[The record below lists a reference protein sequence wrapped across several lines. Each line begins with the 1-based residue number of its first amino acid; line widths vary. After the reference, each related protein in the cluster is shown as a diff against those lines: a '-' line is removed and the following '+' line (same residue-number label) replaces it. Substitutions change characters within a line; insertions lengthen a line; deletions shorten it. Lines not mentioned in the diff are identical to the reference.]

1 MNSLIRKL
9 WISMIRLSRSPS
21 VSGCFSNPNRDS
33 SEYDRL
39 IQTMYLQTSL
49 TGNFDRIP
57 VDIFMQI
64 VKILGP
70 RESAT
75 LRANQVEPWDSVF
88 FAETH
93 LRSGYPL
100 QKIVK
105 GETHIFFIMLP
116 IEILNERVALPA
128 VSRTVIASAKLKL
141 LSISTLD
148 RKLSPKIDFPAQMRD
163 LSFMHIFGQRVEVPG
178 ALIIDGG
185 SGYCKYG
192 WSKYHCPSGR
202 SATFLEFGSIE
213 SPMTSKLKPFYLTI
227 CNRMQVKTSTQ
238 PIVVSLPLCHYDDTE
253 SAKGSRRQLKNAIYT
268 TLFDMNVPA
277 VCAIN
282 QATLALFAARHTS
295 GIVVNVGFNQT
306 SIVPILR
313 GKVMYKVGVE
323 VVGMG
328 ALKLTGFLRD
338 RMQQNNIH
346 FDSLYTVRTLKENL
360 CYVAIDYEA
369 ELSKDTEASFAVPS
383 DTWFSLSKERFQ
395 TGEILF
401 QPRMAG
407 VQAMGLHQAVALCM
421 DHCHDAELPGDDNW
435 FKTVV
440 LAGGTASLP
449 GLAARLEKELY
460 GLLPAFIS
468 DGIRVIPPS
477 YGADS
482 AWFGA
487 KLISNDEQL
496 SKILVH
502 DEKAIPA
509 LAQADVVKPLHLRR
523 WLR

>member
-1 MNSLIRKL
+1 MNSLIRKV
-9 WISMIRLSRSPS
+9 WISVTGRSGSPS
-21 VSGCFSNPNRDS
+21 GSGSFPSPNPV
-33 SEYDRL
+33 SEYDRFL
-39 IQTMYLQTSL
+39 QMMYIQASS
-49 TGNFDRIP
+49 TGEFDRIP
-57 VDIFMQI
+57 IDIFMQI

-70 RESAT
+70 RESAR
-75 LRANQVEPWDSVF
+75 LRAVCKSWKFLVSDNRLWIYFLQNQAEPWDSVF

-93 LRSGYPL
+93 LQSGYPL
-100 QKIVK
+100 Q
-105 GETHIFFIMLP
+105 G
-116 IEILNERVALPA
+116 
-128 VSRTVIASAKLKL
+128 
-141 LSISTLD
+141 
-148 RKLSPKIDFPAQMRD
+148 FPAQMHD
-163 LSFMHIFGQRVEVPG
+163 LSFMHIFGRRVEVPG

-192 WSKYHCPSGR
+192 WSKYSSPSGR
-202 SATFLEFGSIE
+202 SATFLEFGNIE
-213 SPMTSKLKPFYLTI
+213 SPMPSRLRHFYSTI
-227 CNRMQVKTSTQ
+227 CNSNVDLLHSNK
-238 PIVVSLPLCHYDDTE
+238 LDTE
-253 SAKGSRRQLKNAIYT
+253 SAKGSRRQLKDAIYS
-268 TLFDMNVPA
+268 TLFEMNVPA

-282 QATLALFAARHTS
+282 QATLALFAARRTS

-313 GKVMYKVGVE
+313 GKVMHKVGVE

-360 CYVAIDYEA
+360 CYVALDYEA
-369 ELSKDTEASFAVPS
+369 ELSKDTEASFAVSP

-401 QPRMAG
+401 RPRMAG
-407 VQAMGLHQAVALCM
+407 LQAMGLHQAVALCM

-435 FKTVV
+435 YKTVV
-440 LAGGTASLP
+440 LSGGSACLP

-460 GLLPAFIS
+460 GILPTS
-468 DGIRVIPPS
+468 MSGGIRVMPPP

-487 KLISNDEQL
+487 KLISNL
-496 SKILVH
+496 STFPRSWCMTKKQFRHWSKRKLM
-502 DEKAIPA
+502 
-509 LAQADVVKPLHLRR
+509 
-523 WLR
+523 W

>member
-1 MNSLIRKL
+1 MDIDDPPVALSLGLGMFFQPEQGLLGIRPAYPDDVPPDFIDRELRSDSSRHLYADSQNPRPSRIGENESESGGAVGFCILCRNSPA
-9 WISMIRLSRSPS
+9 IRLSSA
-21 VSGCFSNPNRDS
+21 F
-33 SEYDRL
+33 
-39 IQTMYLQTSL
+39 
-49 TGNFDRIP
+49 
-57 VDIFMQI
+57 
-64 VKILGP
+64 
-70 RESAT
+70 RE
-75 LRANQVEPWDSVF
+75 L
-88 FAETH
+88 
-93 LRSGYPL
+93 
-100 QKIVK
+100 
-105 GETHIFFIMLP
+105 
-116 IEILNERVALPA
+116 
-128 VSRTVIASAKLKL
+128 
-141 LSISTLD
+141 
-148 RKLSPKIDFPAQMRD
+148 DFPAQMRD

-185 SGYCKYG
+185 SGYCKFG

-282 QATLALFAARHTS
+282 QPPLATLALFAAKHTS

-360 CYVAIDYEA
+360 CYVALDYEA

-460 GLLPAFIS
+460 GLLPAFMS
-468 DGIRVIPPS
+468 DGIRVIPPP

-509 LAQADVVKPLHLRR
+509 LAQKLM
-523 WLR
+523 W